1 MPLSAADFG
10 GLGLPAAAEAAPP
23 PATPQTPTPAERLP
37 ADTARI
43 AELVAEV
50 EQLKAHAAETER
62 AHEALRAE
70 VSALRRENEALRAE
84 SAESARQRGVSVDS
98 LEGTALPVAVGD
110 VRPRASSSD
119 GPTAAPVTADRR
131 GSDPEG
137 RVSIGSTGDAAA
149 AARRRSVTPPA
160 NLSALPD
167 NPFGVKSIPAF
178 GGGGK
183 RRTPSPDNPF
193 GTPAAALAATAAV
206 TRLRAATV
214 AVPGADNPF
223 AAPPSALKGNPFRR

>member
-1 MPLSAADFG
+1 M
-10 GLGLPAAAEAAPP
+10 
-23 PATPQTPTPAERLP
+23 
-37 ADTARI
+37 
-43 AELVAEV
+43 
-50 EQLKAHAAETER
+50 
-62 AHEALRAE
+62 
-70 VSALRRENEALRAE
+70 
-84 SAESARQRGVSVDS
+84 
-98 LEGTALPVAVGD
+98 PVAVGD

-178 GGGGK
+178 GGAGK

-214 AVPGADNPF
+214 AAPGADNPF